1 MPRPAGAKGEP
12 EDIFSDLESPRATMT
27 PPPKGMSGGLSGSP
41 RRSGH
46 TLVAALAL
54 IVAFGSLGAAL
65 WFFVLRKVEPP
76 LPSPTAPLTEQP
88 AATEPAPT
96 LQPEQPY
103 PVETSPFPTSAPVT
117 TPPEGVNI
125 PPPTP
130 VTGEV
135 PVATEPTT
143 TEPVPDTDTDGDG
156 LTDRRELELGLDPQ
170 NRDGDG
176 DGLTDG
182 EEVLDYSTNP
192 ANPDTDGDGY
202 LDGMEVGNGYDP
214 RGTGQCAKPDCRVSS

>member
-1 MPRPAGAKGEP
+1 
-12 EDIFSDLESPRATMT
+12 
-27 PPPKGMSGGLSGSP
+27 MSGGP

-46 TLVAALAL
+46 TMVAVLAL
-54 IVAFGSLGAAL
+54 LVAFGSLGAAL
-65 WFFVLRKVEPP
+65 WFFVLRKAEPP
-76 LPSPTAPLTEQP
+76 LPSPTVPITEQP
-88 AATEPAPT
+88 AATEPETT
-96 LQPEQPY
+96 LTPEPAY

-130 VTGEV
+130 VTGEA
-135 PVATEPTT
+135 PAPTTTT

-156 LTDRRELELGLDPQ
+156 LTDRRELELGLDVQ
-170 NRDGDG
+170 NPDGDS
-176 DGLTDG
+176 DGLKDG
-182 EEVLDYSTNP
+182 AEVLEYSTNP
-192 ANPDTDGDGY
+192 SNPDTDGDGY